1 MRTTA
6 VLPAIALI
14 ALVSLF
20 TPAPAVRAQ
29 APSPKF
35 EEIAALITQ
44 KMTEY
49 GVPGV
54 AFGILKDGQLLTRGF
69 GVTNLDDVR
78 PVTPDT
84 IFPIASI
91 SKTFTATAVMRL
103 VEQGKL
109 ELDAPVQR
117 YLPQFRVQD
126 EAHGRAVTIAHLLTH
141 TPGWEG
147 QLTPEDRGAQTLQ
160 VFAESFAKLPK
171 LAEPGEIWS
180 YNNAGFNLAGRVIE
194 VLSGQ
199 SIQNAFRTLVF
210 EPVGL
215 TRSFTRVEDVATY
228 PLAVAH
234 RGQPGQQT
242 VVRPLSRSPSVA
254 AGGVSSTV
262 NDLLAFARFHMGDG
276 TGREGKP
283 VLKKDTLAL
292 MRTPRVKKIGTD
304 DEMGIGWHLRKVG
317 GVTTAAHGGT
327 LSHILL
333 LELVPERNLAFTILT
348 NHVDGWRL
356 IQDVERATLRI
367 LEGLELDPSLAIG
380 HRGLNETMPAATILP
395 KQPDPAP
402 YLGEYRRPPT
412 NSVNRVTVKDGQ
424 LMLDNNPIAFHG
436 PDRAVVTT
444 GNSRGNPIEFVRDK
458 SGVVRWVRYVG
469 RIARKD

>member
-14 ALVSLF
+14 ALITLF

-35 EEIAALITQ
+35 EEIAALITK
-44 KMTEY
+44 KMAEY

-54 AFGILKDGQLLTRGF
+54 AFGVFKDGQLLTRGF
-69 GVTNLDDVR
+69 GVTNLDDPR

-117 YLPQFRVQD
+117 YLPEFRVQD
-126 EAHGRAVTIAHLLTH
+126 EAHGRAVTIGHLLTH

-147 QLTPEDRGAQTLQ
+147 QTTAEDRGALTLQ
-160 VFAESFAKLPK
+160 TYAESFGKYPK

-180 YNNAGFNLAGRVIE
+180 YNNAGFTLAGRLIE
-194 VLSGQ
+194 VAAGQ

-210 EPVGL
+210 EPIGL

-234 RGQPGQQT
+234 RGQPGQQS
-242 VVRPLSRSPSVA
+242 VVRPFSRSASVA
-254 AGGVSSTV
+254 AGGVYSTV

-276 TGREGKP
+276 NGREGKP

-292 MRTPRVKKIGTD
+292 MRAPRVKKAGTD
-304 DEMGIGWHLRKVG
+304 EDMGLGWHLRRVG
-317 GVTTAAHGGT
+317 GVMTAAHGGT

-348 NHVDGWRL
+348 NHVEGWRL
-356 IQDVERATLRI
+356 IQDVERATLRV
-367 LEGLELDPSLAIG
+367 LEGVELDPSMAIG
-380 HRGLNETMPAATILP
+380 HRGLNETMPAAEILS
-395 KQPDPAP
+395 KQPDPAS

-424 LMLDNNPIAFHG
+424 LMLDNNPIAFYG
-436 PDRAVVTT
+436 PDRAVVTA
-444 GNSRGNPIEFVRDK
+444 GSSMGNPVEFLRDK
-458 SGVVRWVRYVG
+458 TGAVRWVRYVG
-469 RIARKD
+469 RIARRD

>member
-6 VLPAIALI
+6 VLPAILI
-14 ALVSLF
+14 ALVTLA

-29 APSPKF
+29 APSPRF
-35 EEIAALITQ
+35 EQIATLITQ
-44 KMTEY
+44 KMAEY

-54 AFGILKDGQLLTRGF
+54 AFGVLKDGQLLTRGF

-117 YLPQFRVQD
+117 FLPGFRVQD
-126 EAHGRAVTIAHLLTH
+126 EAHGRAVTVAHLLTH

-147 QLTPEDRGAQTLQ
+147 QTTAEDRGALTLQ
-160 VFAESFAKLPK
+160 TFAESFGKYPK
-171 LAEPGEIWS
+171 LADPGEVWS
-180 YNNAGFNLAGRVIE
+180 YNNAGFTLAGRLIE
-194 VLSGQ
+194 IASGQ

-210 EPVGL
+210 EPIGL
-215 TRSFTRVEDVATY
+215 TRSFTRVEDVATW

-242 VVRPLSRSPSVA
+242 VVRPFSRSASVA
-254 AGGVSSTV
+254 AGGVYSTV
-262 NDLLAFARFHMGDG
+262 NDLLAFARFHMSDG
-276 TGREGKP
+276 TGQENKP
-283 VLKKDTLAL
+283 VLKKETLAL
-292 MRTPRVKKIGTD
+292 MRTPRVKKAGTD
-304 DEMGIGWHLRKVG
+304 EEMGLGWHLRKVG
-317 GVTTAAHGGT
+317 GVMTAAHGGT

-348 NHVDGWRL
+348 NHVDGWKL

-367 LEGLELDPSLAIG
+367 LEGMELDPAMAIG
-380 HRGLNETMPAATILP
+380 HRGLNETMTAPPILS
-395 KQPDPAP
+395 KQPDPVS

-424 LMLDNNPIAFHG
+424 LMLDNNPIAFYG
-436 PDRAVVTT
+436 PDRAVVTS

-458 SGVVRWVRYVG
+458 SGMVRWVRYVG
-469 RIARKD
+469 RIAKKD